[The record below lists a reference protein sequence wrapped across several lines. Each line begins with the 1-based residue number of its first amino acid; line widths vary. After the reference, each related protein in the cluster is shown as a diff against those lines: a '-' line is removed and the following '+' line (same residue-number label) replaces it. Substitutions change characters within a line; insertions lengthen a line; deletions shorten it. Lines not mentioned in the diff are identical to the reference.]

1 MYSLRVV
8 SKIPPP
14 YLALSG
20 TFDFLAISLHLLA
33 VQTAAMS
40 A

>member
-8 SKIPPP
+8 PKIPPL
-14 YLALSG
+14 YLAISG

-33 VQTAAMS
+33 VLTAAMS

>member
-8 SKIPPP
+8 PKIPPP

-20 TFDFLAISLHLLA
+20 TFDFLATLLHLLA
-33 VQTAAMS
+33 VLTVAMS
-40 A
+40 V